1 MKRLLVV
8 MVLLITLSVIAGTR
22 ILVIGVGDYEDEYIT
37 PLPFSLRYA
46 RFFSDSVEELIG
58 ASSVK
63 LVENPSSSRLIVELR
78 DWVDG
83 AAPSDTLILYYTG
96 HTASLGEDTY
106 LLPSD
111 ADSRYIDS
119 TGYNLI
125 RRMDTLFE
133 GIDAKKVIILDIGYS
148 ERLFAD
154 EKSPVATRIS
164 EEAVDSFSREK
175 GIVTFIASRS
185 YETAKE
191 RDYNSSL
198 FTYYFLKSFEEIPAT
213 IDGEITTNQVYQYI
227 RDEIVRLTSGGQT
240 PVLFGHREVAL
251 AKNPA
256 IEFLSLMEEIKSFAV
271 AGIIDKET
279 ETLYLKVLGQDAS
292 QDREREGDI
301 RTYLIDY
308 LKDSDL
314 KALETK
320 AKEII
325 EATKRQPLKGNSTL
339 EIVAGNDLGRKG
351 SVYLNG
357 TKIGELKSGTLI
369 VSELGPGSY
378 LLVIDDPE
386 ISRWERVVSFEND
399 YEIITTR
406 FVGEPPSR
414 NVNVLSKP
422 LAAKIYLNGQ
432 DTGKLTPAVFVLE
445 VGRQYEIEVYL
456 DRYGRKTEK
465 ANIDTKGEPI
475 ILDIQIP
482 QNPPPLKPT
491 AVTPEN
497 GATGIPWGNV
507 VLKWKSGNEELTYSL
522 QYGESSTT
530 LREVANTRNTQ
541 YTISA
546 PERGKT
552 YYWKVTA
559 TNAFQQE
566 TTSDLLSF
574 TTKEN
579 APPTAPKLTAPT
591 NNETIKAE
599 GIALRWDRSTDA
611 DGDTVQYQVYFGE
624 GKLTLVSTQSGNQY
638 TPTGIERGKEYT
650 WKVVATDS
658 LGAKSESPVYTFKT
672 RPNTPPTVPKLTF
685 PTDKS
690 QIGVE
695 QVKLSWDRSTD
706 ADGDTVQYQVYFGEG
721 KLTLVSTQSGNQYTP
736 TGIERGKEYTW
747 KVVATDS
754 LGAKSESPV
763 YTFKTKPNS
772 PPSAPR
778 LTVPEKN
785 ATLATE
791 RVTLQWERSTD
802 PDGDEIQYEVSF
814 GEGQLKYVRTQKE
827 NQYTPTGI
835 RRGGEYTWQITA
847 VDSYGGRTASPEY
860 SFNVLSNKPPTIP
873 VGITPF
879 TGSSNGESYEQ
890 IKFSWIC
897 SDPDGDELEYELYY
911 GIKGETKQKI
921 VTKHKEYLVIGLIP
935 NSTYEWKVIAKD
947 VHGEVSESRTYT
959 FHTLDNKPPEVPQAV
974 SPKSGAKKQKTDS
987 VTLKWK
993 SSDPDGDRLLY
1004 IVYFGTDKDKLTV
1017 KATTDVQ
1024 EMVISDL
1031 EYKTKYYWRVVVTD
1045 WYGTPVESQIF
1056 DFTTRNNPATT
1067 LLWIGGGTLAVLG
1080 ALILVGLVVDILF

>member
-672 RPNTPPTVPKLTF
+672 
-685 PTDKS
+685 
-690 QIGVE
+690 
-695 QVKLSWDRSTD
+695 
-706 ADGDTVQYQVYFGEG
+706 
-721 KLTLVSTQSGNQYTP
+721 
-736 TGIERGKEYTW
+736 
-747 KVVATDS
+747 
-754 LGAKSESPV
+754 
-763 YTFKTKPNS
+763 KPNS